1 MKKLLLI
8 PVLLTMSF
16 CDTANPNKSNM
27 TTIINSE
34 CPSDGKCT
42 IQLLKNKSMDKKI
55 DGIGKLFYQLV
66 DSDNKSVIIY
76 EYNRNTE
83 EGLQDGQHKEE
94 IVFEIDNGVFDL
106 KLKDAQLE
114 NVKMLFG
121 RHCFCRGQAG
131 FFAVSKGT
139 LNLSQN
145 ESHVTFGL
153 DFKVD
158 EVPQLYTKV
167 NATVVK

>member
-8 PVLLTMSF
+8 PILLTMSF

-27 TTIINSE
+27 TTIITSE

-55 DGIGKLFYQLV
+55 DGIGKLYYQLV

-106 KLKDAQLE
+106 KLKDVQLE

-131 FFAVSKGT
+131 YFAVGKGT
-139 LNLSQN
+139 LDLSQKEN
-145 ESHVTFGL
+145 YIAFDL
-153 DFKVD
+153 DFKVNQ
-158 EVPQLYTKV
+158 VPQLYTKV
-167 NATVVK
+167 KATVVK